1 MADKV
6 RCPACRG
13 SKKIYGLGG
22 IQIDCRTCNGEGQI
36 LAVDKV
42 VPEIA
47 PVDNNSAIIKQV
59 SDCKPVSTDIVEPEE
74 KAVKVQGK
82 RAIYKRKTQKG

>member
-1 MADKV
+1 MTDKV

-13 SKKIYGLGG
+13 SKKVYGLGG
-22 IQIDCRTCNGEGQI
+22 IQIDCRTCKGEGQI

-42 VPEIA
+42 A
-47 PVDNNSAIIKQV
+47 PVITPVNDDSAIIKQV
-59 SDCKPVSTDIVEPEE
+59 SDCKPVSIDIVEPEE
-74 KAVKVQGK
+74 KSVKVQGK